1 VSLEEL
7 LERKQ
12 QLEAELEQITKQ
24 IRAIIYGG

>member
-12 QLEAELEQITKQ
+12 QLEAELEQITKK